1 LLALSI
7 GLPNIAQE
15 AMETIEVDFPQPE
28 ILSDFSRASD
38 WTIEIA
44 QADFEPLK
52 VQAMTIPAGPE
63 LMSGERIPSSLV
75 LEIQTATPQ
84 ITTVHL
90 LMSESLT
97 IEESAVSFNL
107 WVQGSNRSHWISVL
121 LVDENGAQHK
131 LPLEKSNYRG
141 WKQIS
146 RYLPYEFNNKSL
158 RILGLA
164 VDYDPLALG
173 PFSDELAFA
182 MLEVLQ

>member
-1 LLALSI
+1 MKKLLFFLLALSI

-131 LPLEKSNYRG
+131 LPLKSPTTEAG
-141 WKQIS
+141 S
-146 RYLPYEFNNKSL
+146 RSADICLTNSIINRCEFW
-158 RILGLA
+158 
-164 VDYDPLALG
+164 VWPLTTIPWLWA
-173 PFSDELAFA
+173 PFR
-182 MLEVLQ
+182 MN